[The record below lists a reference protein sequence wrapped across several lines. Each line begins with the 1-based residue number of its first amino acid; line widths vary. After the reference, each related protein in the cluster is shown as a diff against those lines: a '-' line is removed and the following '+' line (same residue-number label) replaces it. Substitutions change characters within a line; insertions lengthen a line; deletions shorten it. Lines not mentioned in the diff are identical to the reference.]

1 MVRFLSLTFLILG
14 SNLHKYERKDCE
26 IYYMKKVFE
35 EYFKIKKCTDYDYDF
50 EDFLKFAENE
60 HFRIPELI

>member
-1 MVRFLSLTFLILG
+1 MVKFYRLTFLILG

-50 EDFLKFAENE
+50 
-60 HFRIPELI
+60 